1 MSRLSTLFA
10 FALTLIFTLSNVTAQ
25 TWSADVASIV
35 YAKCTPCHREGE
47 IAPFPFERYE
57 DVANMASLIKRAVQ
71 TNEMPP
77 WPPAKGHGDF
87 LGDRSLTDAEKNTI
101 IAWVDANAPEGDPT
115 KAPKPPVFPE
125 GSQLGTPDLVLEMQE
140 TWTVRDN
147 YKDVY
152 RFFVLPTN
160 LIRDRNIKAI
170 EFRPGNT
177 KVVHH
182 VLYFLD
188 TTGTARALD
197 AADPLPGYSGFGD
210 PGFETASSYLGWVP
224 GAQQRFYPPNIGARM
239 YAGSDLVIQV
249 HYAPSSTVETDRSH
263 VNIFFHDNEEVRE
276 VQEFALTPRELTSG
290 SFLIPANTTK
300 TFLTRYNIPL
310 DVSIIAVAPHMHL
323 LGKDARAFA
332 VKPDG
337 DTIRLIKINDWDF
350 HWQGGYA
357 FRNPIKVPRGSAL
370 YYEASYDNTSNNPEN
385 PNKPPKLVTWGEAT
399 TDEMLLCY
407 FHWLPYQPGDES
419 MNMETITSIL
429 HDAKCMM
436 HDALCIRA
444 TATPQP
450 AIDQASLHIRSE
462 IEQQIDVVLVNDLGQ
477 EAVATMRTAM
487 LYPGDNT
494 IPIDVSSCGP
504 GVWNA
509 VIRAGG
515 ISQAVRVVVLR

>member
-1 MSRLSTLFA
+1 MSRLFTLFV
-10 FALTLIFTLSNVTAQ
+10 LTLLVGLTVNDVAAQ
-25 TWSADVASIV
+25 TWSSDVAGIV

-57 DVANMASLIKRAVQ
+57 DVANMASLIKHAVQ

-115 KAPKPPVFPE
+115 QAPKPPVFPE

-140 TWTVRDN
+140 TWTVQDN

-210 PGFETASSYLGWVP
+210 PGFETVSSYLGWVP

-239 YAGSDLVIQV
+239 YTGSDLVIQI

-290 SFLIPANTTK
+290 SFIIPANTTK
-300 TFLTRYNIPL
+300 TFLTRFNIPL

-332 VKPDG
+332 IDPDG
-337 DTIRLIKINDWDF
+337 DTIRLIKINNWDF

-357 FRNPIKVPRGSAL
+357 FRHPIKVPRGSTL
-370 YYEASYDNTSNNPEN
+370 YYEASYDNTTSNPEN

-407 FHWLPYQPGDES
+407 FHWLPYQPGDEG
-419 MNMETITSIL
+419 MNMETITSLSNASCI
-429 HDAKCMM
+429 M
-436 HDALCIRA
+436 HHASFKA
-444 TATPQP
+444 VPQP
-450 AIDQASLHIRSE
+450 AVDQATLHIRSE
-462 IEQQIDVVLVNDLGQ
+462 IEQQIDVVMVNDLGQ
-477 EAVATMRTAM
+477 EAAATLRTAM

-494 IPIDVSSCGP
+494 IPIDVSMCGP

-515 ISQAVRVVVLR
+515 VSQAVRVVVLR